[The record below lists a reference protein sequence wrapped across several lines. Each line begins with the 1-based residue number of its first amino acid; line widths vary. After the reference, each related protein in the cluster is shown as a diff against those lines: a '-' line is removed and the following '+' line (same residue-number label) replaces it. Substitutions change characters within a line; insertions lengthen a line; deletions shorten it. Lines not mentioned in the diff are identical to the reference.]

1 MMLYNMT
8 TYISVCL
15 QDKSEFMAVIVK
27 QFYFSIEYGFF
38 IPSFN
43 TFSTKKHTFF
53 EVHAV

>member
-15 QDKSEFMAVIVK
+15 QDKSEFMAVIAK

-43 TFSTKKHTFF
+43 TFSTKKHMFF